1 MAKSSSGVDFWEVWY
16 AKMCIRD
23 RMYCEFIDISEYG
36 ENYITFTEYHDYIEP
51 IYMDAD
57 LSKQDFVALLKETIH
72 QMVEPVVQRA
82 IHNIPLPDK
91 LAIAFSDEE
100 PVELLD
106 RIAKIDLSLIH
117 IYQIQRRYILTQF
130 IMKER

>member
-1 MAKSSSGVDFWEVWY
+1 M
-16 AKMCIRD
+16 
-23 RMYCEFIDISEYG
+23 MYCEFIEISEYG

-57 LSKQDFVALLKETIH
+57 MSKQDFVALLKETIH
-72 QMVEPVVQRA
+72 KMVEPVVQRA

-106 RIAKIDLSLIH
+106 HIAKIDFEARKLV
-117 IYQIQRRYILTQF
+117 YQYLKLMLAI
-130 IMKER
+130 

>member
-1 MAKSSSGVDFWEVWY
+1 M
-16 AKMCIRD
+16 
-23 RMYCEFIDISEYG
+23 MYSEFINISEYG
-36 ENYITFTEYHDYIEP
+36 ENYITFTEYHDYVEP

-82 IHNIPLPDK
+82 IHNVPLPDK
-91 LAIAFSDEE
+91 LAIVFSDEE

-106 RIAKIDLSLIH
+106 RIAKIDFEARKLV
-117 IYQIQRRYILTQF
+117 YQYLKLMLT
-130 IMKER
+130 I

>member
-1 MAKSSSGVDFWEVWY
+1 M
-16 AKMCIRD
+16 
-23 RMYCEFIDISEYG
+23 MYCEFIDISEYG

-91 LAIAFSDEE
+91 LAIAF
-100 PVELLD
+100 
-106 RIAKIDLSLIH
+106 IDFEARKLV
-117 IYQIQRRYILTQF
+117 YQYLKLMLT
-130 IMKER
+130 I